1 MFCPNCGN
9 ANPDHATFCNKCGT
23 PLAASTAPHAPAPP
37 AAPIPAPVPQPHQHG
52 PVSGALPSNLPP
64 QYHVPQAPYVGP
76 TETSG
81 KAIGALIFGLLFFIF
96 PSAILAIIL
105 GHWSLSD
112 IRKAGGRLTG
122 RGMGTAGMVLGY
134 MGVAMIPFILIIAA
148 IAIPNLLRARMAA
161 NESSAVVS
169 LRTMSTALVTYSEG
183 YGAGYPTSL
192 DVLATGDASKE
203 DCNHAGL
210 INPVFA
216 TGRKGGYVF
225 YYTPKFPGGADHA
238 PAPAKGAPANC
249 SAGASGYEIT
259 ADPITENSTGV
270 RHFFVDDSGVIR
282 FSVGDSPANADST
295 PLE

>member
-9 ANPDHATFCNKCGT
+9 ANPDHAAFCNACGT
-23 PLAASTAPHAPAPP
+23 PLAASAAPQGAPP
-37 AAPIPAPVPQPHQHG
+37 AAPPVAQPHQQG
-52 PVSGALPSNLPP
+52 PVPGALPPNLPP
-64 QYHVPQAPYVGP
+64 HYHVSQAPYAGP

-112 IRKAGGRLTG
+112 IRKSGGRLTG
-122 RGMGTAGMVLGY
+122 RGLGTTGMVLGY
-134 MGVAMIPFILIIAA
+134 LGVVMIPFLIIAA
-148 IAIPNLLRARMAA
+148 IAIPNLLRARIAA
-161 NESSAVVS
+161 NESAAVVS
-169 LRTMSTALVTYSEG
+169 LRTMTTALVTYNEG

-192 DVLATGDASKE
+192 AVLATGDASKE

-238 PAPAKGAPANC
+238 PAPAKGAAAKC

-259 ADPITENSTGV
+259 ADPITESSTGV
-270 RHFFVDDSGVIR
+270 RHFFVDESGVIR
-282 FSVGDSPANADST
+282 YSIGDSPANADST